1 MSGVAFLDTNF
12 LLRHIMQDV
21 DDQSPR
27 ASRLITDIAEGT
39 VHVWISETVVFET
52 VFTLTSFYRIPRT
65 DVARHVRRI
74 VGMPGI
80 FLHSKATI
88 LEALRFWEAQSPLSF
103 ADCYHL
109 ALTADLGL
117 DEIYSFDKKMGRYPG
132 VTRIEP

>member
-1 MSGVAFLDTNF
+1 MSVIAFLDTNI

-21 DDQSPR
+21 EDQSPR
-27 ASRLITDIAEGT
+27 ASRLIAEVAEG
-39 VHVWISETVVFET
+39 VVSVWISETVVFET
-52 VFTLTSFYRIPRT
+52 VFTLTSFYRIPRG
-65 DVARHVRRI
+65 DVARQVRRI

-80 FLHSKATI
+80 FLQNKAI
-88 LEALRFWEAQSPLSF
+88 VLEALRFWESQGPLSF

-117 DEIYSFDKKMGRYPG
+117 DEIYSFDTKMGRYPG